1 MNKVF
6 VVPTDT
12 PSCICN
18 SKLRLFEDL
27 AAMNDSN
34 DSNMTIAAGSCPAK
48 ESCEQDAVPD
58 VTIYIK
64 VMGTLIFLIVWP
76 FIVFDS
82 KYFPIGRPAAA
93 LVGATFMVIFLVVPI
108 DQVFC
113 ELGGR
118 GNLQTICLLIG
129 MMLLSYY
136 YDREGL
142 LRIAALWI
150 FGTKKPFKN
159 VLWKV
164 CVLSA
169 VLSAIIT
176 NDATCLVITPLIVNE
191 HQKQAR
197 SIKELPPLLL
207 GIATSANI
215 GSAATFFG
223 NPQNAFIA
231 ANSDGYVSLLTFFA
245 TSLPAAILG
254 MVLSIAMLYGL
265 YFRTIFARTPR
276 PEATNPENEDHE
288 DAADRN
294 PNLYGVTGPDLD
306 AMLSN
311 GSISASREDF
321 ARSHDMSENPN
332 VSSQIAHERRKP
344 YQDGALPGP
353 VSYGVAK
360 SRSSYSLPRNYK
372 GAALDSTELSLRASS
387 SHPNLYGAT
396 EYSSDFEGSEKV
408 RRYIRSPRSSRSTR
422 TTASTQRVTSPLRR
436 VPEDRTISTEHYAID
451 DDEEQEIEEEEEVV
465 VETADIRNRS
475 WRSKVFI
482 AWLLIITV
490 VMVILLAIPEK
501 QTNLEF
507 NLGLVPLGI
516 SILTMLVDTIIN
528 KKYAYDAMTKIDW
541 PVILL
546 FFGLFIWL
554 RGFQNTELPDQ
565 AFKAIRDYMD
575 LDQVYG
581 VVLFTVF
588 VVVGSNVLSNVPL
601 VIVIVDQLANFT
613 CGSGKCDVRLT
624 GVLLAWVSTI
634 AGNFT
639 LIGSVA
645 NLIVAEKARSCVG
658 FRLTF
663 VEYLKFGFFSTI
675 IVLFAGLPIVY
686 FAGDNIGF

>member
-6 VVPTDT
+6 VVPTAT

-34 DSNMTIAAGSCPAK
+34 DSNMTIAAGLCPD
-48 ESCEQDAVPD
+48 EETYEPDA
-58 VTIYIK
+58 TIYNK

-82 KYFPIGRPAAA
+82 KHFPIGRPAAA

-108 DQVFC
+108 GQVFF
-113 ELGGR
+113 ELGER

-231 ANSDGYVSLLTFFA
+231 AHSDGNVSLLTFFA

-254 MVLSIAMLYGL
+254 MVLSIAMLYGF

-288 DAADRN
+288 DAADR
-294 PNLYGVTGPDLD
+294 PDLD
-306 AMLSN
+306 ARFSN
-311 GSISASREDF
+311 GSIAASREDF

-360 SRSSYSLPRNYK
+360 SQSSYSLPRNYK

-546 FFGLFIWL
+546 FFGLFVWL
-554 RGFQNTELPDQ
+554 RGFQNTRFPNQ
-565 AFKAIRDYMD
+565 AFNKIRDYMD
-575 LDQVYG
+575 LDKVYG

-601 VIVIVDQLANFT
+601 VIVIVDQLDRFT
-613 CGSGKCDVRLT
+613 CGSGTCEVRLT